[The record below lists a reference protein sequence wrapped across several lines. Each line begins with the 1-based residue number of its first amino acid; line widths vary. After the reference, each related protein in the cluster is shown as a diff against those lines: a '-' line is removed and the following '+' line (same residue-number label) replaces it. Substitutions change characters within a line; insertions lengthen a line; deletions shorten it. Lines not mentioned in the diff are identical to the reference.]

1 MELVSFEEIE
11 RLLAQER
18 RQDMSSILHGAVDP
32 GRTLRMLLEADDIDV
47 SDPDVCALC
56 GQLGLGHI
64 LERGLRF
71 LSTGEIRKSLLAR
84 ALAKDPRLLVI
95 DDPFDGLDRDSQS
108 ELSRVIHRAA
118 TGERAIVIVGGRARD
133 RLPEVTHELQ
143 IDGGVVQYA
152 GPLRSAA
159 SESADLVASHPHFQ
173 IPAVVTDAQKHA
185 ETGTELIS
193 MNDVFVSYGST
204 PILRNIDWSVRAG
217 THWMVFGPNGSGK
230 STLLS
235 LVSGENPKAYGQQ
248 IELFG
253 RRRGSGESVAEIRRH
268 IGFVSGD
275 LQLRFPL
282 RTGVLDTVVSG
293 FFDTVGLFSEPAG
306 LQVKLARQWLERLS
320 LAWAEERRLRDLSFG
335 QRRLLLIARAV
346 VKGPQLLIA
355 DEPCQGLDEQYTH
368 AVLDLLESIGS
379 RRESTLL
386 YVTHNVEEK
395 VPCIDYIL
403 KLEPDNQTGSRAM
416 VLPAGRV

>member
-1 MELVSFEEIE
+1 MPGVPVVEAIQSSIRIGYREIVAPFSVTICTGEFWLFHGPNGSGKSLVAELLSGRRAAHRGTIRWSKAGGGRPDVELVSFEEIE

-268 IGFVSGD
+268 IEIG
-275 LQLRFPL
+275 
-282 RTGVLDTVVSG
+282 
-293 FFDTVGLFSEPAG
+293 
-306 LQVKLARQWLERLS
+306 
-320 LAWAEERRLRDLSFG
+320 
-335 QRRLLLIARAV
+335 RAHV
-346 VKGPQLLIA
+346 
-355 DEPCQGLDEQYTH
+355 
-368 AVLDLLESIGS
+368 
-379 RRESTLL
+379 
-386 YVTHNVEEK
+386 
-395 VPCIDYIL
+395 
-403 KLEPDNQTGSRAM
+403 
-416 VLPAGRV
+416 